1 MVKPENSLYL
11 HRYTNRIKVA
21 VETMIAL
28 LIRHK
33 KGCWAKLFVHN
44 RKFVQRDDPVHVRTF
59 LIFIDCDKIIRHKGR
74 RSR

>member
-11 HRYTNRIKVA
+11 HRFTNRIKVA
-21 VETMIAL
+21 VETIIAL

-44 RKFVQRDDPVHVRTF
+44 GGRDPAQQKRG
-59 LIFIDCDKIIRHKGR
+59 LPGC
-74 RSR
+74 SSL